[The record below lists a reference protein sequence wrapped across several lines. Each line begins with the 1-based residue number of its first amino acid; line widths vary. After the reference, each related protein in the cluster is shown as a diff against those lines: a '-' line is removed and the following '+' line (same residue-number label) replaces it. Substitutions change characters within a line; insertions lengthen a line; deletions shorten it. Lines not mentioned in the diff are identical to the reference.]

1 MRRILT
7 LTLILCVAAA
17 CSPAGRNA
25 DTDFP
30 PGDAARGAVWFTESL
45 GGAPACSTCHTL
57 DGTKLTGPSF
67 QGFSAAASTRIEG
80 LCAEDYVHTSIMRPA
95 DYLVNGFG
103 NSMYNQYGQRLS
115 PQQIADLTAY
125 LLTL

>member
-1 MRRILT
+1 
-7 LTLILCVAAA
+7 
-17 CSPAGRNA
+17 
-25 DTDFP
+25 
-30 PGDAARGAVWFTESL
+30 
-45 GGAPACSTCHTL
+45 
-57 DGTKLTGPSF
+57 
-67 QGFSAAASTRIEG
+67 
-80 LCAEDYVHTSIMRPA
+80 MRPA